1 MKSNRFEYHRESK
14 EEIGVE
20 EKVVKGLSSILGG
33 NWVST
38 EIDRIGDYLIDETPE
53 PVRPEP
59 DIGSILAKP
68 GNAEEVSQV
77 LKYANR
83 DCIPVIPRGGG
94 TGLCAAVVAP
104 EPSIILSLERLNR
117 ILEVDKDNL
126 MVTCEAGATLEELIA
141 YLDTE
146 VETLSFPIHPG
157 SEAAQVGGM
166 IATNAGGVRAV
177 RHGVMR
183 NYVRGLEVV
192 LPTGEITTMGG
203 KLLKNNT
210 GYDLMQLMIGSEGTL
225 GIITKAVLRLYPRA
239 NMTIT
244 LLVSYEHRHAA
255 VNSVPKILQKG
266 ILPLAI
272 EYVEKREIVRSAEH
286 LGKEWPAKKGNAYLV
301 FIVQGASEDELYA
314 ESEEIES
321 ICKAHNS
328 IETLVAQGRKEQ
340 DNILRIR
347 SNTYMALKRD
357 LADILD
363 MAVPPASIGA
373 LMDRVDKIAQEYQA
387 YIPMYG
393 HVADGNL
400 HPHLMKVN
408 GELPPH
414 FEQIKERIYR
424 EAIELGGVVTA
435 EHGVGRTRIK
445 NLPLTLSVR
454 EMELMQGIKKVF
466 DPNNILSPGVALA
479 GESERRQHSAGS

>member
-1 MKSNRFEYHRESK
+1 
-14 EEIGVE
+14 VE
-20 EKVVKGLSSILGG
+20 ERVVGELSCIVGE
-33 NWVST
+33 NWVLT
-38 EIDRIGDYLIDETPE
+38 EIYRIRDYLVDETPE

-59 DIGSILAKP
+59 NVNSILIKP
-68 GNAEEVSQV
+68 GNVEEVSQI
-77 LKYANR
+77 LKYANK
-83 DCIPVIPRGGG
+83 DCISVVPRGGG
-94 TGLCAAVVAP
+94 TGLCAAVIAP
-104 EPSIILSLERLNR
+104 EASIILSLERLNR

-126 MVTCEAGATLEELIA
+126 MTTCEAGVTLEELIA

-146 VETLSFPIHPG
+146 VEMLSFPIHPG

-192 LPTGEITTMGG
+192 LPTGEIVKIGG

-210 GYDLMQLMIGSEGTL
+210 GYDLMELMIGSEGTL
-225 GIITKAVLRLYPRA
+225 GIITKAILRLYPRA
-239 NMTIT
+239 NISIT
-244 LLVSYEHRHAA
+244 LLVSYGDRHDA
-255 VNSVPKILQKG
+255 VNTVPKILQKG

-272 EYVEKREIVRSAEH
+272 EYIERREVVRSAEH
-286 LGKEWPAKKGNAYLV
+286 LGKEWPAKKGNAYLM
-301 FIVQGASEDELYA
+301 FIVQGASEDAVYA
-314 ESEEIES
+314 ESEEIEK
-321 ICKAHNS
+321 ICKANNC

-363 MAVPPASIGA
+363 MAVPPASLGT
-373 LMDRVDKIAQEYQA
+373 LMDRIDEIAQEYQA
-387 YIPMYG
+387 CIPMYG

-414 FEQIKERIYR
+414 FEEIKERIY
-424 EAIELGGVVTA
+424 EAAIDLGGVITA

-445 NLPLTLSVR
+445 NLPLTLSGR
-454 EMELMQGIKKVF
+454 ELELMRGIKKVF
-466 DPNNILSPGVALA
+466 DPNNILNAGVALP
-479 GESERRQHSAGS
+479 G

>member
-1 MKSNRFEYHRESK
+1 
-14 EEIGVE
+14 VE
-20 EKVVKGLSSILGG
+20 DKVIKGLSAIVGG

-38 EIDRIGDYLIDETPE
+38 EIDRIRDYLIDETPE

-59 DIGSILAKP
+59 DIGSILVKP
-68 GNAEEVSQV
+68 ENAAEVSEI

-117 ILEVDKDNL
+117 ILEADEDNL
-126 MVTCEAGATLEELIA
+126 MVTCEAGVTLEELIA

-146 VETLSFPIHPG
+146 VERLSFPIHPG

-192 LPTGEITTMGG
+192 LPTGEITRIGG

-244 LLVSYEHRHAA
+244 LLVSYEERHDA

-272 EYVEKREIVRSAEH
+272 EYIEKREVVRSAEH
-286 LGKEWPAKKGNAYLV
+286 LGKEWPAKKGNAYLM
-301 FIVQGASEDELYA
+301 FIVQGASEDEVYA
-314 ESEEIES
+314 ESQQIER
-321 ICKAHNS
+321 ICKANNS

-363 MAVPPASIGA
+363 MAVPPASIGT

-400 HPHLMKVN
+400 HPHLMKVD

-414 FEQIKERIYR
+414 FEQIKERIYK
-424 EAIELGGVVTA
+424 EAIDLGGVITA

-445 NLPLTLSVR
+445 NLPLSLSGR
-454 EMELMQGIKKVF
+454 EIELMQGIKKVF
-466 DPNNILSPGVALA
+466 DPNNILSPGVALP
-479 GESERRQHSAGS
+479 GQNGRIQHSATS

>member
-1 MKSNRFEYHRESK
+1 M
-14 EEIGVE
+14 E
-20 EKVVKGLSSILGG
+20 EKVIKEVSSIVGES
-33 NWVST
+33 WVLT
-38 EIDRIGDYLIDETPE
+38 EMERMRDYLIDETPE

-59 DIGSILAKP
+59 SSNSIVVKP
-68 GNAEEVSQV
+68 KNPEEISEI
-77 LKYANR
+77 LKYANK

-94 TGLCAAVVAP
+94 TGLCAGVVAP
-104 EPSIILSLERLNR
+104 QPSIILSLERLDK
-117 ILEVDKDNL
+117 ILEADKDNL
-126 MVTCEAGATLEELIA
+126 MVTCEAGVTLEELIA

-157 SEAAQVGGM
+157 SEVAQVGGM

-177 RHGVMR
+177 RYGVMR
-183 NYVRGLEVV
+183 NYVKGLEVV
-192 LPTGEITTMGG
+192 LPTGEIAKMGG

-210 GYDLMQLMIGSEGTL
+210 GYDLMGLMMGSEGTL
-225 GIITKAVLRLYPRA
+225 GVITKAILRLHPKS
-239 NMTIT
+239 NITLT
-244 LLVSYEHRHAA
+244 LLVSYEDRHDA

-272 EYVEKREIVRSAEH
+272 EYIERREVVRSAEH
-286 LGKEWPAKKGNAYLV
+286 LGKEWPVKKGNAYLM
-301 FIVQGASEDELYA
+301 FIVQGASEDAVYA
-314 ESEEIES
+314 ESEEIEK
-321 ICKAHNS
+321 ICKANNS

-363 MAVPPASIGA
+363 MAVPPASIGK

-408 GELPPH
+408 GELPSY
-414 FEQIKERIYR
+414 FEEIKEKMYK
-424 EAIELGGVVTA
+424 EAIDLGGVITA
-435 EHGVGRTRIK
+435 EHGVGRNRIK
-445 NLPLTLSVR
+445 NLPLTLSR
-454 EMELMQGIKKVF
+454 KEMELMWGIKKLF
-466 DPNNILSPGVALA
+466 DPNNILNPGVAVSA
-479 GESERRQHSAGS
+479 EDERRED